1 MNYNTLEKQK
11 LQYKIKNGPKIES
24 LVEYELQNGTIVAMF
39 QGSRGSYPELDFIVK
54 YVDLGKRMRTPSHT
68 HWIVDLLVKAEF
80 NKEMVGLLCERY
92 VEIYD
97 VVSPFNTT
105 DERNN
110 YRLQY
115 VEDTMNL
122 FQDLDN
128 HGYLSLEFIATII
141 ELFILCEKRSDD
153 AFMFKSLLQ
162 LVVDFCHD
170 KRDFY
175 QVVGYSKRV

>member
-11 LQYKIKNGPKIES
+11 LQYKIKNGPRIES

-39 QGSRGSYPELDFIVK
+39 QGSRGSYPDLDFIVK
-54 YVDLGKRMRTPSHT
+54 YVDPGKRMRTPSHT

-80 NKEMVGLLCERY
+80 NKELVRDFVQKYLDL
-92 VEIYD
+92 YD
-97 VVSPFNTT
+97 IMTPFETQE
-105 DERNN
+105 ERNS
-110 YRLQY
+110 YQLQY
-115 VEDTMNL
+115 LGESLTD
-122 FQDLDN
+122 FQGIDGC
-128 HGYLSLEFIATII
+128 GYLSIEFLSSIL

-162 LVVDFCHD
+162 LVVDFCDD